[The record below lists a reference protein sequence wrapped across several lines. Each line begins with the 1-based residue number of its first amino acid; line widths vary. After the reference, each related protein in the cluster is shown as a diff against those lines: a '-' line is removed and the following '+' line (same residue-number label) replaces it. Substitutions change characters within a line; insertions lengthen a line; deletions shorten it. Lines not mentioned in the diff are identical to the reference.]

1 MGFAIRGGVEEGGIK
16 AGKEAEAVRP
26 VASVRLKE
34 EGIGGGGDGA
44 EAKVRIKE
52 GFADEVRA
60 VGEGGS
66 SGGIRVGE
74 VGDDGG
80 IVEVEEGS
88 GVAVNSVSDARGSSG
103 CDTHMVAAVVV
114 KGGAEVKGTNPVL
127 GPRRS
132 GRGPNVGDT
141 QLASRVDGVGRE
153 IVTGGVK
160 AFPGG

>member
-1 MGFAIRGGVEEGGIK
+1 MK

-34 EGIGGGGDGA
+34 EGIGSGGDST

-52 GFADEVRA
+52 GFADEVGA
-60 VGEGGS
+60 VGEGGR

-88 GVAVNSVSDARGSSG
+88 GVAVNSISDARGSSG
-103 CDTHMVAAVVV
+103 GDVDMVAAVMV
-114 KGGAEVKGTNPVL
+114 KGGVEVKRSNPVL

-132 GRGPNVGDT
+132 GCGPNVD
-141 QLASRVDGVGRE
+141 D
-153 IVTGGVK
+153 
-160 AFPGG
+160 